1 MKWRVSHESSLLILA
16 AASVSLWSA
25 SGAWP
30 LAVTALLYCL
40 LTYRRLRSGN
50 VPVLRRALLYA
61 GILPFAL
68 WFASIDGYSPFFF
81 YIPAWYLLYLAILEW
96 RSVGN
101 GGKSV
106 FVLFD
111 AAAALALS
119 SFEWN
124 PGSLVACLFAV
135 SVFLLSVRPKRDFK
149 AWAFFLSISVAVS
162 AGAAFGIWRG
172 KDAFRRAFSMRAAE
186 NSGDFGLMGFSNV
199 GRLGSFSKD
208 YSGRREGEVV
218 FRVYSDRM
226 PVYFK
231 GVAYLHYLPGSGLW
245 KKSSRF
251 RELQTGRF
259 VGNYGGFESGNPRA
273 DSVPVW
279 VRSGI
284 SLRSV
289 LFAPSGAAGV
299 AVRDVDS
306 IPYFDGDFFS
316 VDGDS
321 PRDWYYWDGERV
333 LDTSRTDSAWKSV
346 PESLVGF
353 LDSAARSMGLSD
365 SPDSVRSNLK
375 KMAACFREKF
385 AYSLEVPRT
394 SREDPLETFVR
405 LRSGFC
411 EYFASLGTLLL
422 RKMDVPARYV
432 TGFAYPER
440 VGGHWVFRRR
450 NAHAWVE
457 FRDAEGF
464 WNVFDPTPSNSRPE
478 VLSGSSPAILWER
491 VRGSLSLFFHE
502 LTEGTW
508 RKAVDSFG
516 TWTASALESS
526 SFKIAAALFAFCAG
540 LWIFVRRR
548 LRRRRELLDASG
560 RALRFRIL
568 LERAEKDLASQGFV
582 RAPGETVS
590 VFAKRIPLNGKTDGD
605 LKMLAKYNAERWI
618 RD

>member
-1 MKWRVSHESSLLILA
+1 M
-16 AASVSLWSA
+16 
-25 SGAWP
+25 
-30 LAVTALLYCL
+30 
-40 LTYRRLRSGN
+40 
-50 VPVLRRALLYA
+50 PVLRRALLYA

-68 WFASIDGYSPFFF
+68 WFLTIDGYSPLFF

-111 AAAALALS
+111 AAASLSLS

-124 PGSLVACLFAV
+124 PESLLACLFAV
-135 SVFLLSVRPKRDFK
+135 SVFLFSVRPKKDFK
-149 AWAFFLSISVAVS
+149 VWALFLSLSVAVS
-162 AGAAFGIWRG
+162 AGSAFGIWRG
-172 KDAFRRAFSMRAAE
+172 KDAFRRAFAMRAAE

-199 GRLGSFSKD
+199 GRLGSFSPN

-218 FRVYSDRM
+218 FRVYSERM
-226 PVYFK
+226 PAYFK
-231 GVAYLHYLPGSGLW
+231 GAAYLRYLPGNGLW
-245 KKSSRF
+245 KKSPRF
-251 RELQTGRF
+251 RMLQTGPF
-259 VGNYGGFESGNPRA
+259 VGNYGGFESGIPRA

-289 LFAPSGAAGV
+289 LFAPSGASGV
-299 AVRDVDS
+299 AVKNLDS

-321 PRDWYYWDGERV
+321 PRDWYYWDGGRV
-333 LDTSRTDSAWKSV
+333 RDSSIADSAWNGF

-353 LDSAARSMGLSD
+353 LDSAARSMGLSA
-365 SPDSVRSNLK
+365 SPDSTRSNLK
-375 KMAACFREKF
+375 KMTAYFRENF
-385 AYSLEVPRT
+385 SYSLEVPR
-394 SREDPLETFVR
+394 SDGEDPLETFFR
-405 LRSGFC
+405 ARSGFC

-422 RKMDVPARYV
+422 RKMGVSARYV

-440 VGGHWVFRRR
+440 VGAHWVFRRR

-464 WNVFDPTPSNSRPE
+464 WNVFDPTPSVSRPGNP
-478 VLSGSSPAILWER
+478 SRSSPAILWER
-491 VRGSLSLFFHE
+491 ARGSLSLFFHE
-502 LTEGTW
+502 LTEGAW

-516 TWTASALESS
+516 TWTASALDSPA
-526 SFKIAAALFAFCAG
+526 FKVAAALFVFCACLG
-540 LWIFVRRR
+540 IFLRRR
-548 LRRRRELLDASG
+548 FRRRREILSASG
-560 RALRFRIL
+560 RASRFRIL
-568 LERAEKDLASQGFV
+568 LDRAEKNLSSQGFV
-582 RAPGETVS
+582 RAPGETVFA
-590 VFAKRIPLNGKTDGD
+590 FAKRIPANDKTEKG